1 MIERSLTF
9 NLEESLN
16 LKINEINEKVI
27 QWRRH
32 FHENP
37 ELSFQEEE
45 TSQFVYDTLRNFDN
59 LEVSRPTKTG
69 VVARLV
75 GAQPG
80 EVILLR
86 ADMDALPVQEA
97 TDLPYKSKKDGVMHA
112 CGHDGHTAVLLGV
125 AEVLSEFKDV
135 IKGEIRFVF
144 QPAEEVG
151 GAPQLL
157 KTGILNG
164 VTKAFAIHLWAP
176 LEVGK
181 MGIVYG
187 PAMAAG
193 DIFTIKISGK
203 GGHGAMPQDTIDP
216 IIIGTEIVSNL
227 QHIITRKLDPLDIK
241 LLSITKF
248 ISGTNSNVIPDTA
261 EIGGTIRALDIRVLE
276 KMRESI
282 KEIVKGICETHHA
295 SYEFEFLMEPVEG
308 ASPVLND
315 HALTA
320 LVEETITEN
329 FGEEWV
335 THIRPTLAGE
345 DFSFYTTQVP
355 STFVFVGTRN
365 EETGSIY
372 PHHHPKF
379 DIDEASLEN
388 AIRLFIHI
396 IRKTSIEN

>member
-1 MIERSLTF
+1 M
-9 NLEESLN
+9 
-16 LKINEINEKVI
+16 KINEKVI

-37 ELSFQEEE
+37 ELSFQEEK
-45 TSQFVYDTLRNFDN
+45 TSQFVYDTLKKLDN

-97 TDLPYKSKKDGVMHA
+97 TNLPYKSKKDGVMHA

-125 AEVLSEFKDV
+125 AEILSEFKDV

-151 GAPQLL
+151 GAPEIL

-295 SYEFEFLMEPVEG
+295 SYQFEFLMEPVEG

-315 HALTA
+315 HVLTA

-329 FGEEWV
+329 FGEEWIA
-335 THIRPTLAGE
+335 HIRPTLAGE
-345 DFSFYTTQVP
+345 DFSFYTTRVP

-365 EETGSIY
+365 EEKGSIY

-379 DIDEASLEN
+379 DIDEASLEY
-388 AIRLFIHI
+388 AMKLFTHI

>member
-1 MIERSLTF
+1 MTERSLAF

-37 ELSFQEEE
+37 ELSFQEEK
-45 TSQFVYDTLRNFDN
+45 TSQFVYDTLKNFDN

-97 TDLPYKSKKDGVMHA
+97 TNLPYKSKKDGVMHA

-151 GAPQLL
+151 GAPEIL

-176 LEVGK
+176 LEGGK

-276 KMRESI
+276 KMRELI

-335 THIRPTLAGE
+335 AHIRPTLAGE

-365 EETGSIY
+365 EEKGSIY

-379 DIDEASLEN
+379 DIDEASLEY
-388 AIRLFIHI
+388 AIKLFIHI

>member
-1 MIERSLTF
+1 MTKLSPTS

-27 QWRRH
+27 KWRRH

-37 ELSFQEEE
+37 ELSFQEEK
-45 TSQFVYDTLRNFDN
+45 TSQFVYDTLKTFGS

-86 ADMDALPVQEA
+86 ADMDALPIQEA
-97 TDLPYKSKKDGVMHA
+97 TNLPYKSKRDGVMHA

-151 GAPQLL
+151 GAPEIL

-216 IIIGTEIVSNL
+216 IIIGTEMISNL

-282 KEIVKGICETHHA
+282 KEIVKGICETHDA
-295 SYEFEFLMEPVEG
+295 SYEFEFLMESVEG

-315 HALTA
+315 HVLTA

-329 FGEEWV
+329 FGEEWIA
-335 THIRPTLAGE
+335 HIRPTLAGE
-345 DFSFYTTQVP
+345 DFSFYTTRVP

-365 EETGSIY
+365 EEKESIY

-379 DIDEASLEN
+379 DIDEASLEY
-388 AIRLFIHI
+388 AIKLFTHI